1 MIGGFADTGLSR
13 KDVGITGLWILD
25 SDFMVSVRA
34 TAPQLIR

>member
-25 SDFMVSVRA
+25 SDFVTSASSAV
-34 TAPQLIR
+34 L